1 MWPLGPLTLSHI
13 EASITQISSCRFPYA
28 DSIVRQILS
37 RGSIVRTPLCGFH
50 RADKGAPSIER
61 IPLSV
66 SHRTY
71 SIERIQSRAF
81 YRANA
86 DFILRIPS
94 DKFHC
99 VHSIRRIPLC
109 EFHRSESRRNRGKLS
124 VSGFFYSIFPLCHRE
139 ADQKRYLFVL
149 IVITVCG
156 GSKVESRGLSTSA
169 LCILTL
175 LLFLSHVLCII
186 RPGPRP

>member
-1 MWPLGPLTLSHI
+1 MRIPLFPSSAFHRAYPIECIPSNVFHRAHSIKGILS
-13 EASITQISSCRFPYA
+13 CKCGFYLA
-28 DSIVRQILS
+28 DSIGQV
-37 RGSIVRTPLCGFH
+37 PLCAFH
-50 RADKGAPSIER
+50 
-61 IPLSV
+61 
-66 SHRTY
+66 
-71 SIERIQSRAF
+71 Q
-81 YRANA
+81 AN
-86 DFILRIPS
+86 S
-94 DKFHC
+94 SCK
-99 VHSIRRIPLC
+99 
-109 EFHRSESRRNRGKLS
+109 FHRSVSRRNRGKLS
-124 VSGFFYSIFPLCHRE
+124 VSGFFSSIFPLCHRE